1 MQFELEPFLFSLLF
15 SSDTPLSVQDIQQ
28 VLIRYHQQYADD
40 TEPEYTDVPGLL
52 TGAQI
57 QEGFLALMKKLDAGD
72 EPYRLQ
78 EGPHGYRLVICPAYA
93 TWVRLLRQEPKPI
106 RLSPSALETLAI
118 VAYQQPVTR
127 SHIEKIRGVAADGPV
142 HRLIELGLIEVTGR
156 ADLPGKPSEYGTT
169 TKFLEW
175 VGLSSLAKLPP
186 VEGLKSV
193 EKWLQRTIT
202 QPELPILES

>member
-1 MQFELEPFLFSLLF
+1 MQFQLEPFLFSLLF
-15 SSDTPLSVQDIQQ
+15 SSDAPLSIQDVQQ
-28 VLIRYHQQYADD
+28 VLVRYHQQEAD
-40 TEPEYTDVPGLL
+40 PAYTAVPDWL

-57 QEGFLALMKKLDAGD
+57 QEGFLALMEKLNASD

-78 EGPHGYRLVICPAYA
+78 EGPNGYRLVINPAYA

-106 RLSPSALETLAI
+106 RLSPAALETLSI
-118 VAYQQPVTR
+118 IAYQQPTTR
-127 SHIEKIRGVAADGPV
+127 SHIEKIRGVAADGPL
-142 HRLIELGLIEVTGR
+142 HKLMELGLIQVVGR
-156 ADLPGKPSEYGTT
+156 ADLPGKPAEYGTT

-175 VGLSSLAKLPP
+175 VGLPSLDKLPP